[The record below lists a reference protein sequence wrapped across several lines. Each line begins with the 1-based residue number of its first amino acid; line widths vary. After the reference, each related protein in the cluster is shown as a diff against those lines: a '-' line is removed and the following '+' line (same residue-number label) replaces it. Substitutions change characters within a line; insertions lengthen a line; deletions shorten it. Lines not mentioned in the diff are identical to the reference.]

1 MSDYQQIGKLR
12 LKNQGGFVVKMDFLF
27 GSSPDKLSRLSGS
40 RKDITLGFSET
51 NDPGDYNIHSGD
63 YCTVYADVAAGKDKS
78 GQTIFIYQ
86 KDNKNQANFTI
97 SGTTLDNELGFN
109 GITES

>member
-1 MSDYQQIGKLR
+1 
-12 LKNQGGFVVKMDFLF
+12 MDFLF

-51 NDPGDYNIHSGD
+51 NDPGD